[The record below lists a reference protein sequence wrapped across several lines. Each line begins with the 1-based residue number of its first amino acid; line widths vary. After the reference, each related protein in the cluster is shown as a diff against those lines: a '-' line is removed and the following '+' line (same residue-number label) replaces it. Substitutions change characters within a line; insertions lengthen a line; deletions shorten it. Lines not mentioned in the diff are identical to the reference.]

1 MFFTSIDIVGE
12 LIHILHKA
20 RHGSGH
26 KFWEV
31 VRLEV
36 RRLVRN
42 IRIGRTMGFIKAIA
56 CEVHEQV
63 KYFVCNGLF
72 DAIIDG
78 TLYKGFPLRLEDGF
92 LFLTHRTT
100 HQIRLTKRESTH
112 GRCNLHNLFLVENNA
127 ERIFQDRFQDGMQIG
142 HLFFTMATVDKIR
155 HHARAQRTWA
165 IKCNERD

>member
-1 MFFTSIDIVGE
+1 MFFTRIDIVGE

-31 VRLEV
+31 VRLKV

-56 CEVHEQV
+56 CEVYEQV
-63 KYFVCNGLF
+63 KYFIGNGLF
-72 DAIIDG
+72 DTIIDR

-92 LFLTHRTT
+92 FFLTHRTA
-100 HQIRLTKRESTH
+100 H
-112 GRCNLHNLFLVENNA
+112 
-127 ERIFQDRFQDGMQIG
+127 
-142 HLFFTMATVDKIR
+142 
-155 HHARAQRTWA
+155 
-165 IKCNERD
+165 

>member
-1 MFFTSIDIVGE
+1 MFFTGINVIGE

-20 RHGSGH
+20 GHGSGH

-31 VRLEV
+31 VRLEI

-56 CEVHEQV
+56 GEVNEQV

-72 DAIIDG
+72 DAIIDR

-92 LFLTHRTT
+92 LFLTHRTA
-100 HQIRLTKRESTH
+100 HQIRLAKGETAH

-127 ERIFQDRFQDGMQIG
+127 ERIFQNRFQNRM
-142 HLFFTMATVDKIR
+142 
-155 HHARAQRTWA
+155 
-165 IKCNERD
+165 